1 MGKIIELSNVVM
13 TPLLRERDYGDWTNK
28 SFTIDMS
35 DSNPT
40 EVSDNGSSLGWDYLS
55 SRTIPLAEDFN
66 CMSSRIMSIIQQI
79 STPGNHLI
87 VTHSGVLNVLY
98 RFSKQLQYHAS
109 IPMLSCDNGGVYRLS
124 FNPKNIFQHQWS
136 MSL

>member
-1 MGKIIELSNVVM
+1 M

-28 SFTIDMS
+28 SFTINIS
-35 DSNPT
+35 DSNPI

-55 SRTIPLAEDFN
+55 SRSIPLAEDFN

-79 STPGNHLI
+79 STSGNHLI
-87 VTHSGVLNVLY
+87 VTLRVLNVLY

-109 IPMLSCDNGGVYRLS
+109 IPMLSWDNGGVYRLS
-124 FNPKNIFQHQWS
+124 FNPKNIFSTSVEYVVVIITMLSQ
-136 MSL
+136 